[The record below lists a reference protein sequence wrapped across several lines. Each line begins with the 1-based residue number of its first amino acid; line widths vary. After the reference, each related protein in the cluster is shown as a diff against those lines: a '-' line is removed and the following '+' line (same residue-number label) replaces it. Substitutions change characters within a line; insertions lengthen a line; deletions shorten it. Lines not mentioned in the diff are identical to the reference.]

1 MEEETQEYLDGK
13 ADTPADDE
21 MLQQDQ
27 FKAGKVQ
34 RTCHKANQ

>member
-21 MLQQDQ
+21 MLQDEQADD
-27 FKAGKVQ
+27 KISSK
-34 RTCHKANQ
+34 